1 MMLGGGMMLGVG
13 LLTML
18 IVIGLPVL
26 LAIGVAAGLWGR
38 WGNRA
43 GPMFTPP
50 APRAFTSAASPA
62 RYCSHCGQGLQ
73 AAWTRCPQC
82 GAPIETK

>member
-1 MMLGGGMMLGVG
+1 MMLGGGMMLGFG

-26 LAIGVAAGLWGR
+26 LVIGVIAGVWGLSGR
-38 WGNRA
+38 RA
-43 GPMFTPP
+43 GPMFTPF
-50 APRAFTSAASPA
+50 APPAFTSAASPA

-73 AAWTRCPQC
+73 AEWTHCPQC
-82 GAPIETK
+82 GAPVTT